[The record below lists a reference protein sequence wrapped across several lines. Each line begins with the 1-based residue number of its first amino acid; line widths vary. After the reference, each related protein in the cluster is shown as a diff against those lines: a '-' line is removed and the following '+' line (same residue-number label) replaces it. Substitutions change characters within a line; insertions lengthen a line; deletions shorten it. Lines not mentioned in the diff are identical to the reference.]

1 MKPLFRTICLALCA
15 GLLLTA
21 GACAQTQEESS
32 SQVSTPSVSVVE
44 NEPTPTPTPTPT
56 PSPTPTVEPTQEPT
70 PAPAGDFEAAF
81 EENPIDAA
89 LEEDMMYATSNS
101 LILRAYDNAASR
113 WLKVIDTAYAD
124 GEAALTG
131 DALTQFQEEQA
142 SWKGSLDSDIQA
154 IRDENSQDGLA
165 SAEAVMNHYRDRAKA
180 LCQTVYQATG
190 SLPEFPS
197 ASQEPL
203 G

>member
-1 MKPLFRTICLALCA
+1 MKPLFRMMCLALCA

-32 SQVSTPSVSVVE
+32 SQISTPSVSVVE

-89 LEEDMMYATSNS
+89 LEEDMMYATSTS
-101 LILRAYDNAASR
+101 LISRAYDNAANR
-113 WLKVIDTAYAD
+113 WLKVIDTACAT
-124 GEAALTG
+124 GEATLPK
-131 DALTQFQEEQA
+131 DVLTQFLEEQA
-142 SWKGSLDSDIQA
+142 AWEASLDSDIQA
-154 IRDENSQDGLA
+154 IRDENSEDGLA

-180 LCQTVYQATG
+180 LCQTVYEATG
-190 SLPEFPS
+190 NMPEFPS
-197 ASQEPL
+197 TDDEAQ